1 MKRELESRNLLDNRP
16 VLVALLQNMQKQLEL
31 LEEVTLKERLD
42 AKKNMKIWNALL
54 LRNTER
60 ASLTHSVEALKRF
73 L

>member
-42 AKKNMKIWNALL
+42 AKKNLKIWNALL